1 MTTLYFDYVSN
12 VLIILASRQMLYTAT
27 LFVLVLGVCALLKN
41 RHPRLQMALWLLVL
55 ARALVPAGWST
66 SFSLRHLLEQWL
78 PQIKYLDPWFHIQQ
92 LDYMVTLS
100 SPVIS
105 QLPYVTWSMLIFG
118 TWITTTLYLLL
129 RLYRQRRNFKN
140 IIIKSTAPKK
150 PEHKSLFFHLQN
162 QFNLRRQVRLVIGEA
177 NISPF
182 TLGTLRPVIFLPRE
196 MLNTLDNQALTA
208 VLAHEMAHVKRY
220 DDLWG
225 LFRHILQCLLFF
237 FPVVWFTNRQ
247 IDEQK
252 EIACDRMAVTSS
264 RLSVGDYARSLLTI
278 VTHFRSHG
286 QLQASIKVPS
296 LSLRRK
302 SYRARLLAL
311 KHHSI
316 KGLSS
321 SSLAI
326 FIALLTVMF
335 VMPMGS
341 QEAISETLQHHSQ
354 ETLPKDLPLLAPPVQ
369 GGEVLAGFH
378 GIDVRSPLGMGKIK
392 VFHDGLDFK
401 VPIGSPVFAMGD
413 GVVTKVVNEPK
424 DGIAMTSGG
433 YVMIEHDNGVQANYN
448 YVGNSPLRVNQH
460 VKQGDHIGELLRV
473 AFSPR
478 DFPENEQQ
486 PRVPARVHISI
497 RYQGVAIDPS
507 QIIDLSQYDL

>member
-12 VLIILASRQMLYTAT
+12 VLIILASRQLLYTAT
-27 LFVLVLGVCALLKN
+27 LFVLVLGVCALLKD
-41 RHPRLQMALWLLVL
+41 RHPRLQMTLWLLVL
-55 ARALVPAGWST
+55 VRALVPAGWST
-66 SFSLRHLLEQWL
+66 SFSLRHLLEQGL

-92 LDYMVTLS
+92 LEYMTTLS

-105 QLPYVTWSMLIFG
+105 QLPYITWSMVLLG
-118 TWITTTLYLLL
+118 TWLSTALYLLL
-129 RLYRQRRNFKN
+129 RLYRQRRTFKR
-140 IIIKSTAPKK
+140 IIMQSTAPEET
-150 PEHKSLFFHLQN
+150 EHKSLFFHLQN
-162 QFNLRRQVRLVIGEA
+162 QFKLRRQVRLVTGET

-182 TLGTLRPVIFLPRE
+182 TLGTLRPVIFLPRD
-196 MLNTLDNQALTA
+196 MLNTLDQQALTA
-208 VLAHEMAHVKRY
+208 VLAHEIAHVKRY

-225 LFRHILQCLLFF
+225 LFRHILQSLLFF

-264 RLSVGDYARSLLTI
+264 RLSVGDYANSLLTI
-278 VTHFRSHG
+278 VNHFRSHANF
-286 QLQASIKVPS
+286 QTSLKVPS

-316 KGLSS
+316 KGLNS

-326 FIALLTVMF
+326 FTALLTLMF

-341 QEAISETLQHHSQ
+341 QEAISQTLRDHSQ
-354 ETLPKDLPLLAPPVQ
+354 ETLPKDLPHLAPPVK

-378 GIDVRSPLGMGKIK
+378 EIDVRGPLGLGKIK
-392 VFHDGLDFK
+392 VFHDGVDFK
-401 VPIGSPVFAMGD
+401 VPTGSPVFAMGD
-413 GVVTKVVNEPK
+413 GVVTRVVSKPK

-433 YVMIEHDNGVQANYN
+433 YVMIEHDNGIQASYH
-448 YVGNSPLRVNQH
+448 YVGNSSLGVNQR

-478 DFPENEQQ
+478 DFPENSQQ

-497 RYQGVAIDPS
+497 RYQGVAINPA
-507 QIIDLSQYDL
+507 QIIDLSQYHR